1 MREESLSLIHKA
13 IEALPQKKK
22 FIIKYRFGFID
33 GEKHSLKETGDLL
46 GISSEA
52 VRQNEITAFRLL
64 RESLVSLELH

>member
-1 MREESLSLIHKA
+1 MEG
-13 IEALPQKKK
+13 LPQKKK
-22 FIIKYRFGFID
+22 FIIKYRFGFVD

-64 RESLVSLELH
+64 RDCLADLEIK